1 MSRSLTAAVEAEVV
15 KSRIK
20 PFWLVYLGF
29 DSGAVRLFSGIG
41 TISWNGNTYT
51 GAGTLGRISPIEETS
66 DVRSNGVQLSL
77 SGISSSLIS
86 TALGEEYQGRTC
98 TIWLG
103 FLDSSDALIA
113 DPVQMFSGKLDVMS
127 IVDSGDTCDI
137 TVTAENRLVDLERPS
152 EVRYYADADQKR
164 YSTGDRGCEFVETLQ
179 TKDIVWGR
187 VRSSPASSPAPQPAT
202 APAASPVESNYV
214 EAPSGMD
221 APGSPDGGGGDNG
234 TGGFGD
240 FTV

>member
-1 MSRSLTAAVEAEVV
+1 MSRSLSVAVEAEVV
-15 KSRIK
+15 KTRIK

-29 DSGAVRLFSGIG
+29 DSGAVRLFSGVG
-41 TISWNGNTYT
+41 TISWHGNTYT
-51 GAGTLGRISPIEETS
+51 GAGTLGSISPIEETS
-66 DVRSNGVQLSL
+66 DVRSNGVQLTL

-86 TALGEEYQGRTC
+86 TALGEQYQGRTC

-127 IVDSGDTCDI
+127 ITDSGETCAI

-152 EVRYYADADQKR
+152 EIRYYTDSDQKR
-164 YSTGDRGCEFVETLQ
+164 LSTGDKGCEFVETLQ

-187 VRSSPASSPAPQPAT
+187 VRSSPPPASVP
-202 APAASPVESNYV
+202 
-214 EAPSGMD
+214 PSGST
-221 APGSPDGGGGDNG
+221 PGASVPENNSVPEDSN
-234 TGGFGD
+234 FG
-240 FTV
+240 V